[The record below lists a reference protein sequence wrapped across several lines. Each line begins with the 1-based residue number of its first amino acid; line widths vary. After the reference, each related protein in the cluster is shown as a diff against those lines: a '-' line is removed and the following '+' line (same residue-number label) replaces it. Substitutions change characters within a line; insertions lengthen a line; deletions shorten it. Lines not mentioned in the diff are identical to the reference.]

1 MRANH
6 GASPVPRLGGD
17 EPPEAL
23 YAALDEAGCLVVADA
38 LPAARCGRIENE
50 LAQAMAAARVVEKDD
65 PKQFYPGHTRR
76 VTGLVSRS
84 ETVREVIAHGLSRQL
99 AQRHLGANCERIQ
112 LHVTAAVSIGP
123 GARAQVLHREEDLF
137 PFFPVPRPN
146 LILASMWAIN
156 DFTADNG
163 ATLLVPGSHRWDA
176 EREAVPS
183 EVVSAEIAGGL
194 GALLAGRHAARRRRQ
209 HVEQLALRRH
219 SHLLARLAAAR
230 GEPILGHPVGGPGNA
245 DAGAA
250 SAHRP
255 CNARRPWLL
264 RGRREGSGRSGLRRY
279 RERALFLQVM

>member
-6 GASPVPRLGGD
+6 GASPIPRLGCD

-23 YAALDEAGCLVVADA
+23 YAALAEAGCLVVTDA
-38 LPAARCGRIENE
+38 LPAARCSRIENE

-84 ETVREVIAHGLSRQL
+84 ETVREVITHGLSQQL

-123 GARAQVLHREEDLF
+123 GARAQMLHREEDLF

-163 ATLLVPGSHRWDA
+163 ATLLAPGSHRWEA
-176 EREAVPS
+176 ERKATPS
-183 EVVSAEIAGGL
+183 EVVSADMPAGSVLYWLGGTLHGGGANTSNSWRYGVILTYSLGWLRQEENQYLDIPPEVLATLTPELRALTGHAMHGGL
-194 GALLAGRHAARRRRQ
+194 GFS
-209 HVEQLALRRH
+209 V
-219 SHLLARLAAAR
+219 
-230 GEPILGHPVGGPGNA
+230 A
-245 DAGAA
+245 DAKAA
-250 SAHRP
+250 VEA
-255 CNARRPWLL
+255 A
-264 RGRREGSGRSGLRRY
+264 
-279 RERALFLQVM
+279 